1 MRLFDSL
8 YGAIP
13 RLSDLTGVPS
23 RAARLPGVFQNDGPP
38 EGASAE
44 PLPLEESR
52 VGDHILAGSVG
63 VLGFTPPDIF
73 EGADPL
79 EVVGGELAQ
88 KALDVVKERL
98 VVPTMDRFGDLLED
112 FGGAGATF
120 ELSELS
126 VEDLVGVELGEIDL
140 GSLDFGG
147 LDGDGLD
154 GLLDLF

>member
-1 MRLFDSL
+1 MTIFWLEVSEFS
-8 YGAIP
+8 
-13 RLSDLTGVPS
+13 
-23 RAARLPGVFQNDGPP
+23 
-38 EGASAE
+38 AS
-44 PLPLEESR
+44 P
-52 VGDHILAGSVG
+52 
-63 VLGFTPPDIF
+63 PPDIF

-98 VVPTMDRFGDLLED
+98 VVPTMARLCDLLED